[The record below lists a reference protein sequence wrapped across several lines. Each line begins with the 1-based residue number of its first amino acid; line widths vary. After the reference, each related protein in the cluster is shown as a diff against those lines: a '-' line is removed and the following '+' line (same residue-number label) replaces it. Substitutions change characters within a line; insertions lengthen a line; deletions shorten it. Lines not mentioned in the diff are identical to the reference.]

1 MNMHLFRLVFN
12 QGSRMMVPVW
22 EGAKART
29 CASGRARGR
38 RGRISPLLGAGA
50 FWLMLA
56 PLHAELPVP
65 CGGGSCGTSTL
76 PNLPFVGG
84 GGATYSSDGINAIVQ
99 QDTARA
105 ILNWQS
111 FNIGA
116 GNGVEFRQPDS
127 GSTALNRIWQ
137 ADPSQINGSLK
148 ANGQIYLINQNG
160 IIFGPGAQVSTG
172 SLVASALNI
181 SDELFNKG
189 GLFAQPDGKSPVFT
203 WQGDAAQYQASFIR
217 IDNGARLKTDSGGL
231 VMVLAP
237 KVENLGE
244 IATPDGETVL
254 AAGAK
259 VYIALPPPSLPE
271 DHTLRGMAGLLV
283 EVDPFEGKGADGQ
296 PVTLGGTVTNGNGQ
310 RDALGDRIGRIIA
323 ERGNVTLAGL
333 AVNQNGRIT
342 ATTSVRRNG
351 SIRLLARDGA
361 IINALDA
368 SNTLMAKR
376 GGSLV
381 LGADSLT
388 EVLPELTDNGAAPR
402 SQELYPSSVELA
414 GRSIQLKENAAIV
427 APGGQVRL
435 VAQADQQ
442 RPSLAADAASRI
454 YLAPGSRIDVSGSD
468 NVPVAME
475 RNFLQV
481 ELRGDELKDS
491 PLQRNSFLRGKKVW
505 IDIREGTPLA
515 NVDGYIDQVGRTI
528 GEQTAAGGKVS
539 LTSDGD
545 VVMREGSSIDV
556 SGGGLQYQDG
566 YGKTTRLVSEGRI
579 YDISDAP
586 ADRIY
591 DGFATFTRESWKW
604 GVTQTWSAFG
614 GTGEAGYFIPGY
626 YEGKSAGEVAFNARG
641 LVLDGTLLGATRA
654 GPQQRE
660 ANTLPQGGGLV
671 MGGVPDNDASAP
683 FDFRLPGVTFSL
695 DRNPL
700 PGGLDADY
708 DTLPESWKNNITLS
722 TEFLREGGFNRLA
735 VYSNGNITIPKTVDL
750 SLKPGGSLTLT
761 GQSVDVQANIDAPAG
776 EIVLATKD
784 TAAPSQAPRDHRITV
799 GDGVRIMA
807 RGQWVNDSPLVTATP
822 GGDPALIDGGS
833 ITMTSVSDVILGQG
847 SVLDVSGGGWAGSDN
862 RLKAGNAGGIHLA
875 TGSIGSDRPT
885 AALVLGG
892 ELRGYALGKG
902 GTLGLATSSVRIGGQ
917 PSARPGELA
926 LTAGFFQQGG
936 FSDYV
941 IAGEEGL
948 SVAGGADGQALEI
961 ALQPQ
966 SLVLDPGFL
975 TRRSG
980 ADIGDFSRR
989 TVLPVEQRAPA
1000 TISLSANS
1008 RGFGDLTIERNA
1020 TIKSGP
1026 GGWVDLYAGKQL
1038 NMMGAIEAPA
1048 GKITLGNIEPED
1060 LGFNPGQSIWIG
1072 SGARLSSTGYA
1083 QVRTNDRGL
1092 REGDVLR
1099 GGEISIK
1106 ASSGYVVTEAGSVI
1120 DVSGVSTELD
1130 LPGRDGA
1137 EAAYSRVPVAGD
1149 AGSIRIAAREGALL
1163 DGQLKGTPGGGQAR
1177 GGNLVVEATAPGKAG
1192 YPRGPRSIEVRQQG
1206 PFLPQGLKPGA
1217 VIDPHALDA
1226 ERATLNGKTFLAAQA
1241 VRDGGFDQLSLK
1253 SHDRIAFDG
1262 DVDLSLRRAIY
1273 LDAPVLAAAG
1283 AADVKLEATYVALG
1297 NNAMDRQNAGR
1308 NALPGGGE
1316 AELNVSAGL
1325 IDVAGNSA
1333 LQGIGKTTLDS
1344 RSDIRFKGVLDNEQA
1359 RELSGAL
1366 ISGGDMTLRAT
1377 RIYPTT
1383 MSRFTVA
1390 VQDGAAQPGGK
1401 ITIEPGR
1408 GDDTPLLSAAGNLT
1422 LRARSIEQRGV
1433 IKAPFGEITLDAA
1446 ENLILAPGS
1455 VTSVSAGNQIIPF
1468 GRTELTGGEYVYG
1481 LSRDG
1486 NNLTQETAPE
1496 KAIYLRGAAVD
1507 IAADAVV
1514 DLSGGGDL
1522 RAYEF
1527 TPGPG
1532 GSRDVLDPA
1541 GVPAN
1546 LKGSFAIVP
1555 WLNSPFAPYDYQ
1567 EYQQIE
1573 GMQPGDGVYLSGA
1586 NSLGLKEG
1594 VYAVLPA
1601 RYAMLDGAL
1610 LVTPASGYQDM
1621 PAGLN
1626 VRQPDGG
1633 VMVSGYRAEAGADG
1647 TLLRDARA
1655 SGFVVRSGAV
1665 VRQYAEYRETSA
1677 DAFFG
1682 AKQAEGLNEAAQTV
1696 GDAGRLAIAATRS
1709 LALNGT
1715 LLTGYAA
1722 GQRGAEVDIS
1732 APRLAVV
1739 SGDDGGLQDFVRLDA
1754 ASLNRLN
1761 VSSLLLGGTRQTLGN
1776 ETGIQVGARQVV
1788 VNNDSQNPLS
1798 APEIILAATDEVKV
1812 GSGSLIQGKGAYSG
1826 KPKDL
1831 VLGNTLKKDDEGK
1844 LTGGNWDANGDGR
1857 ISELDDV
1864 SGNGA
1869 LLRLS
1874 SGDQVAIRRDNVDRG
1889 RGDLVTDAGAL
1900 LRADKSMVLDATRDN
1915 DSQAALELGEGGS
1928 LAVGAS
1934 RINLGQPG
1942 GVREGLK
1949 LSARQLA
1956 GLSGL
1961 GELAL
1966 RSYST
1971 VDIHGAASIGN
1982 EALKNLSIEA
1992 AGLGGY
1998 DSASG
2003 QTVTLRAQT
2012 VSFANPNGGVFSAPA
2027 TSDGNTPSPGQG
2039 SLRVDAQQVILGDG
2053 KQRIGDSAGKAP
2065 SFEVKGFAGGMKIEA
2080 DEILGQGRG
2089 ELKVADGDLTLEA
2102 ARITATNGADQT
2114 IRAEGAL
2121 ITAPAQNPAPLDPA
2135 TALGARM
2142 AFFGKRVIHGGRID
2156 APSGTVTLTAT
2167 GSDPGDDVILTQGS
2181 QINAGGVART
2191 FADTVAYAPGGR
2203 VELRAGRGDVGI
2215 DAGALVDVGAAPG
2228 GGDAGRLDI
2237 AAAEG
2242 EARIEGTLRGDA
2254 AAGQRSGEFN
2264 LDAQTLAETGGR
2276 NKFSVVNDRLNGG
2289 GFAQKRYLRLR
2300 GEDIT
2305 VADTD
2310 VVKAREI
2317 RMVADGG
2324 AIDVSGRLDASG
2336 AKGGSIALLAKNDVT
2351 LRASALLDA
2360 SATTPA
2366 TGSAGS
2372 LGDGGKVM
2380 LGTTQGSIDVRPGS
2394 VIDVSGRGDSGEG
2407 GSVLLRAP
2415 RRDMDG
2421 DGKDDE
2427 VAVTGI
2433 GGEIRG
2439 QQEVVVEAFKRY
2451 DAATLGSSGATTP
2464 GGNLNIA
2471 ASGANAKVFAETRQF
2486 IDTAKS
2492 GIIARLPG
2500 VRLRPGIEIRGT
2512 NDLALTS
2519 DWNLVSWRF
2528 DGEPGVLTLRAAGNL
2543 NLNGSLNDGFTSTGR
2558 LLGSGDSWSY
2568 RLTAGADTASAD
2580 PLAVLDAGKLAVD
2593 GDGNVIKGDITLAG
2607 GKLIRTGAGS
2617 IDIAAGRDL
2626 ILKDSGSVIYTAG
2639 VAGPVLQGFGVP
2651 NVGGNAEYPLRGGD
2665 IGIAVQRN
2673 INGAQSTQLINDWL
2687 YRQGELNPDGTMIVS
2702 GARDKQ
2708 TSWWTRFSEFRQ
2720 GVGALGG
2727 GDITVSAGGDINN
2740 LSAVIPTHGRLKGV
2754 DGERPDPANLVV
2766 QGGGDLELS
2775 AGGNINSG
2783 VFYVAKGQGRLG
2795 AGGGVGKNDG
2805 SPVNPVLALGDARI
2819 DVRSGGDLAIE
2830 TVLDPA
2836 ITPQVATNSGGIK
2849 RRSYFF
2855 GYSENSGVSLLSRAG
2870 DVTLSNDTDRIY
2882 TVFLFP
2888 GDGRRRDESLGL
2900 FTLYPGNL
2908 RATAFGGDIGV
2919 KGGFSLFPA
2928 SKGNIELLAKDSIDV
2943 QGTIR
2948 MSDISPASLPSPVAP
2963 DQNYMGVVSRVS
2975 GATDS
2980 GFDVHS
2986 SPPLHGDDL
2995 EPVRLVALGG
3005 DITGPVDKASGV
3017 AEPLG
3022 VFPKPLL
3029 FSAGRDIK
3037 NVWVTGQNL
3046 RGADVTRLQAGRD
3059 VVFETQR
3066 SVDGALQDNNSRI
3079 AIGGPGRLVVIAG
3092 RDVDLG
3098 ASEGIV
3104 TVGNAN
3110 NPYLPSLGADVVV
3123 MAGVKQPPSYDAF
3136 IQKYLEPGANPPHD
3150 YSPELA
3156 AYLRETGQ
3164 DGDVSGAQAVQVF
3177 KALPRDLQAPFIN
3190 QVFYNELKV
3199 SGREAANPN
3208 GDRFRNYDRG
3218 RAAIAT
3224 LFPGGGYDGDINL
3237 YFSQIKT
3244 EQGGDIELMTPGGS
3258 VNAGLASLGGL
3269 NLNKQASEL
3278 GIVTL
3283 RGGSV
3288 KGFVDDDFLVNQS
3301 RVFTLQGGDILLW
3314 ASHGDIDAGKGS
3326 KTARA
3331 TPPPRL
3337 VFQNNKLTLDVSQSV
3352 SGSGIGVLLAKQGIT
3367 PGDVDL
3373 IAPEGEVNAGDA
3385 GIRSAGN
3392 LNIAALRVIGA
3403 DNIQVAGVSTGVPVV
3418 DTGGFA
3424 SGLSSASGAA
3434 TSAGKG
3440 AEDATRALA
3449 SQAADPT
3456 KTAFRPSFLTVEVI
3470 GFGD

>member
-84 GGATYSSDGINAIVQ
+84 GAAAYSSDGINAIVR
-99 QDTARA
+99 QDTASA

-116 GNGVEFRQPDS
+116 GNSVEFRQPDS

-160 IIFGPGAQVSTG
+160 IIFGSGAQVSTS

-189 GLFAQPDGKSPVFT
+189 GLFAKLDGKDPVFT

-388 EVLPELTDNGAAPR
+388 EVLPELTDNSAVPR
-402 SQELYPSSVELA
+402 SQELYPSRVELA

-427 APGGQVRL
+427 APGGRVRL

-475 RNFLQV
+475 RNFMQV

-515 NVDGYIDQVGRTI
+515 NVDGYIDQAGRTI
-528 GEQTAAGGKVS
+528 GEQTAAGGEVS

-604 GVTQTWSAFG
+604 GVTQSWGAFG

-776 EIVLATKD
+776 KIVLATKD

-807 RGQWVNDSPLVTATP
+807 RGQWVNDSPLVTAAP

-902 GTLGLATSSVRIGGQ
+902 GTLGLSTSSVRIGGQ

-941 IAGEEGL
+941 IAGGEGL

-1000 TISLSANS
+1000 TISLRADS

-1020 TIKSGP
+1020 TIKPGP
-1026 GGWVDLYAGKQL
+1026 GGEVFLYAGKQL

-1048 GKITLGNIEPED
+1048 GKITLGNIDPQDFE
-1060 LGFNPGQSIWIG
+1060 FNPGQSIWIG
-1072 SGARLSSTGYA
+1072 SEARLSSTGYA

-1092 REGDVLR
+1092 REGDALR
-1099 GGEISIK
+1099 GGEISIT

-1262 DVDLSLRRAIY
+1262 DVDLSLRRAIH

-1283 AADVKLEATYVALG
+1283 AADVKLDAMYVALG

-1344 RSDIRFKGVLDNEQA
+1344 RSDIRFKGVLDNDKA

-1377 RIYPTT
+1377 RIYPAT
-1383 MSRFTVA
+1383 MSRFTLA

-1446 ENLILAPGS
+1446 ENLTLAPGS
-1455 VTSVSAGNQIIPF
+1455 VTSVSAGNQITPF
-1468 GRTELTGGEYVYG
+1468 GRTELTGGEYVYA

-1486 NNLTQETAPE
+1486 NNLIQKTAPE
-1496 KAIYLRGAAVD
+1496 KVIRLRGAAVD

-1541 GVPAN
+1541 GVPAS

-1555 WLNSPFAPYDYQ
+1555 WLNSPFAPYDHQ
-1567 EYQQIE
+1567 EYPQIE
-1573 GMQPGDGVYLSGA
+1573 GMRPGDGVYLSGA

-1601 RYAMLDGAL
+1601 RYALLDGAL
-1610 LVTPASGYQDM
+1610 LVTPASGYRDM

-1709 LALNGT
+1709 LALNGA
-1715 LLTGYAA
+1715 LLTGHAA

-1754 ASLNRLN
+1754 ASLGRLN

-1776 ETGIQVGARQVV
+1776 KTGIQVGARQVV

-1798 APEIILAATDEVKV
+1798 APEIILAASDEVKV

-1831 VLGNTLKKDDEGK
+1831 ILGNTLKKDNEGK
-1844 LTGGNWDANGDGR
+1844 LTSGNWDANGDGR

-1874 SGDQVAIRRDNVDRG
+1874 SGDQVAIRRDNVDRS
-1889 RGDLVTDAGAL
+1889 RGDLVTDVGAL
-1900 LRADKSMVLDATRDN
+1900 LRADKSMALDATRDN
-1915 DSQAALELGEGGS
+1915 DSQAALELGAGGS

-1934 RINLGQPG
+1934 RINLGQPDG
-1942 GVREGLK
+1942 IREGLK
-1949 LSARQLA
+1949 LSAGQLA

-1961 GELAL
+1961 GGLAL

-2003 QTVTLRAQT
+2003 QTVTLHAQT
-2012 VSFANPNGGVFSAPA
+2012 VSFANPNNGVFSAPA
-2027 TSDGNTPSPGQG
+2027 IADGNAPSPGQG

-2053 KQRIGDSAGKAP
+2053 KRRTGDSAGKAP
-2065 SFEVKGFAGGMKIEA
+2065 GFEVKGFAGGMKIEA

-2102 ARITATNGADQT
+2102 ARITATSGADQT
-2114 IRAEGAL
+2114 IRADGAL
-2121 ITAPAQNPAPLDPA
+2121 ITTLAQSSAPLDPA

-2142 AFFGKRVIHGGRID
+2142 AFFGKRISHGGRID

-2181 QINAGGVART
+2181 QINAGGAART

-2203 VELRAGRGDVGI
+2203 VELRAGHGNVGI

-2264 LDAQTLAETGGR
+2264 LDAQRLAGSGGR
-2276 NKFSVVNDRLNGG
+2276 NKFSAVNDRLNGG
-2289 GFAQKRYLRLR
+2289 GFAQKRHLRLR

-2351 LRASALLDA
+2351 LRAGALLDA

-2366 TGSAGS
+2366 TGTAGS

-2394 VIDVSGRGDSGEG
+2394 VIDVSGRGDGGEG

-2415 RRDMDG
+2415 RLDMDG

-2451 DAATLGSSGATTP
+2451 DAAKLDSSGATTP
-2464 GGNLNIA
+2464 GGNLNTGD
-2471 ASGANAKVFAETRQF
+2471 SGANARVFAETRQF
-2486 IDTAKS
+2486 IDTAKG

-2500 VRLRPGIEIRGT
+2500 VRLRPGIEIRGA
-2512 NDLALTS
+2512 NDLALAK
-2519 DWNLVSWRF
+2519 DWNLGLWRF
-2528 DGEPGVLTLRAAGNL
+2528 GAEPGVLTLRAAGNL
-2543 NLNGSLNDGFTSTGR
+2543 KLDGSLDDGFTKAG
-2558 LLGSGDSWSY
+2558 LLLSSGDSWSY
-2568 RLTAGADTASAD
+2568 RLTAGADSASAD
-2580 PLAVLDAGKLAVD
+2580 PLAVLDAGKLARD
-2593 GDGNVIKGDITLAG
+2593 GDGNVIEGDLTLAG

-2617 IDIAAGRDL
+2617 IDIATGNDL

-2651 NVGGNAEYPLRGGD
+2651 TVDRKVAQYPLRGGD

-2673 INGAQSTQLINDWL
+2673 INGVRGAQLINDWL
-2687 YRQGELNPDGTMIVS
+2687 YRQGGLNPDGTVQGGKNAS
-2702 GARDKQ
+2702 EKQ
-2708 TSWWTRFSEFRQ
+2708 TSWWTRFSEFQQ

-2727 GDITVSAGGDINN
+2727 GDITISAGGDINN

-2754 DGERPDPANLVV
+2754 DGERPDPASLVV

-2775 AGGNINSG
+2775 AGGGINSG

-2795 AGGGVGKNDG
+2795 AGGGIGKNDG
-2805 SPVNPVLALGDARI
+2805 SPLNPVLALGDARI
-2819 DVRSGGDLAIE
+2819 DVRSAGDLAIE

-2836 ITPQVATNSGGIK
+2836 IIPQVATNSGGAK
-2849 RRSYFF
+2849 RQSYFF
-2855 GYSENSGVSLLSRAG
+2855 GYSENSAVSLLSRAG
-2870 DVTLSNDTDRIY
+2870 DITLSNDATQINE
-2882 TVFLFP
+2882 VFKR
-2888 GDGRRRDESLGL
+2888 GSAGALGL
-2900 FTLYPGNL
+2900 FTLYPGTL

-2919 KGGFSLFPA
+2919 QRPFSLFPA
-2928 SKGNIELLAKDSIDV
+2928 AKGNIELLAKDSIDM

-2948 MSDISPASLPSPVAP
+2948 MSDVSPASLPSPVAP
-2963 DQNYMGVVSRVS
+2963 DGDYQDVLKRVS

-2986 SPPLHGDDL
+2986 SPPLHGGDL
-2995 EPVRLVALGG
+2995 EPARLVALGG
-3005 DITGPVDKASGV
+3005 DITGPVNKESGS

-3022 VFPKPLL
+3022 YFPKPLL
-3029 FSAGRDIK
+3029 FSAGRDIR
-3037 NVWVTGQNL
+3037 NVWVVSQNL

-3059 VVFETQR
+3059 VVFETRR
-3066 SVDGALQDNNSRI
+3066 SAGGALQRDNSEI
-3079 AIGGPGRLVVIAG
+3079 ALGGPGRLVVIAG

-3098 ASEGIV
+3098 ASKGIV
-3104 TVGNAN
+3104 TVGNAI
-3110 NPYLPSLGADVVV
+3110 NPYLPPLGADVVV
-3123 MAGVKQPPSYDAF
+3123 MAGMKQPPSYDAF
-3136 IQKYLEPGANPPHD
+3136 IGKYLEPGANSPHD

-3156 AYLRETGQ
+3156 AYLRKTGQ
-3164 DGDVSGAQAVQVF
+3164 GGDVSGAQAVQAF

-3190 QVFYNELKV
+3190 QVFYNELKA

-3244 EQGGDIELMTPGGS
+3244 EQGGDIELMAPGGS

-3269 NLNKQASEL
+3269 NLNKEASGL

-3337 VFQNNKLTLDVSQSV
+3337 VFKDNKLTLDISQSV

-3418 DTGGFA
+3418 DTGAFA